1 MAQKRPYIREAE
13 RLASFDNF
21 GGQVIARPVRSLL
34 SARAK
39 MLLIHANRSIQA
51 ARPGK
56 FSNGRRPW
64 QSGLAQVEQRAS
76 LVTPSPLILI
86 EIERAWPLVQS
97 GAKNQKIGTQ

>member
-21 GGQVIARPVRSLL
+21 GGRIARPVRSLL

-51 ARPGK
+51 AGPGK

-86 EIERAWPLVQS
+86 EIERAWPLGPVWR
-97 GAKNQKIGTQ
+97 